1 MTNPK
6 CHWEIDEV
14 CTNYDCP
21 CCADF
26 CPAINY
32 LDICRFFEPESMQTT
47 NGCDSCNLYYYK
59 EDPND

>member
-1 MTNPK
+1 MTRSAIGK
-6 CHWEIDEV
+6 LMKSAQTTTVLVVQISV
-14 CTNYDCP
+14 
-21 CCADF
+21 
-26 CPAINY
+26 PAINY